1 MYFCACIPVCL
12 KFFVWLTLYEM
23 CENTGFLWPIF
34 SRLEQNLQFC
44 PYTREYRSV
53 KIHILANFMQCE
65 VKNVCKK
72 KQEYS
77 YFCYILFFQFALI
90 NNQSNATFQAFA
102 LITCVNFSF
111 ALKDVPLTMRV
122 RVYIISLYHVPCC
135 TWLSLIANYVVN
147 NLFQFHA

>member
-12 KFFVWLTLYEM
+12 KFFCLINTAWNVWKY
-23 CENTGFLWPIF
+23 GFSQPIF
-34 SRLEQNLQFC
+34 SRLEQNLRFC
-44 PYTREYRSV
+44 PYTGECRSV
-53 KIHILANFMQCE
+53 KNHILAHFMQCE

-72 KQEYS
+72 KQKYS

-135 TWLSLIANYVVN
+135 TWWSLIGNYVVN

>member
-1 MYFCACIPVCL
+1 
-12 KFFVWLTLYEM
+12 M
-23 CENTGFLWPIF
+23 CENTGFLRPIF

-44 PYTREYRSV
+44 PYTGEYRSV

-90 NNQSNATFQAFA
+90 NNQSNAIFQAFA
-102 LITCVNFSF
+102 LIMCVNIF
-111 ALKDVPLTMRV
+111 V
-122 RVYIISLYHVPCC
+122 RVKGCTTYYSCKSVYHFLIPCTLLHLMITNNKLCCQQFISISMHKVLCMN
-135 TWLSLIANYVVN
+135 LIRFLAI
-147 NLFQFHA
+147 